1 MPTYEIIEGELKPGH
16 YIYVDE
22 GDDLD
27 LVNVGERELTAY
39 YYIYDENGE
48 DVSYQYAIETE
59 YGILTITQKEITV
72 YTKSVE
78 EAYEKGKVLES
89 EIYDVEGI
97 DLNKYEIKYT
107 SETSLDSVG
116 SCPAE
121 INVYGIYD
129 KATGE
134 NVIDNFYINYVNG
147 ELRMY

>member
-1 MPTYEIIEGELKPGH
+1 MLTKVN
-16 YIYVDE
+16 IYVDE
-22 GDDLD
+22 GDNLD

-78 EAYEKGKVLES
+78 EAYEEAYEKGKVLES
-89 EIYDVEGI
+89 ELYDVDGL

-116 SCPAE
+116 SLPAE
-121 INVYGIYD
+121 IKVYGIYD